1 MRPVDLAEQALAGAL
16 LDDPERV
23 RTVADWLTAADFN
36 DAQCAAVYEAVRD
49 RVLAGRACTPQTVLE
64 DLRADTDLQWRGG
77 SAAIGPWLHTLVHHC
92 PPDPD
97 AVAYARMVLEA
108 SVRRQLDLVGLR
120 VQAAAVDPDGDVA
133 AAVDETLR
141 EIEAHGRRW
150 RAATSRIHTVLEE
163 PAHPSAAAGQLLA
176 ADRAIR
182 DLAPPDE
189 IDVGGAEHEVIHGV
203 LREPGILRELVPRLE
218 PEDFADPARG
228 NTYRAART
236 LHELGHRVDVVTI
249 AWEQQRQAVQHGP
262 GLPVEEL
269 RQMAAGIAAPGR
281 AEQCAQIVGRAALYR
296 LAEQARASVRQ
307 AVRNP
312 GINPVDLLDTATFTY
327 RGVRT
332 AAERTRPAQRL
343 RNRLENAAIAGRP
356 KRREPQMSSPPTPQA

>member
-16 LDDPERV
+16 LENPERV
-23 RTVADWLTAADFN
+23 RKVADWLTAADFN

-49 RVLAGRACTPQTVLE
+49 RILAGRACTPQTVLE
-64 DLRADTDLQWRGG
+64 DLRADTNLQWRGG

-97 AVAYARMVLEA
+97 AVTYARMVLES

-120 VQAAAVDPDGDVA
+120 VQAAAAEQDGDVT

-150 RAATSRIHTVLEE
+150 RAATSRIRTVPED
-163 PAHPSAAAGQLLA
+163 PAPAVATAQLLA
-176 ADRAIR
+176 ADRTIR

-203 LREPGILRELVPRLE
+203 LREPGVLRKLVSRLE
-218 PEDFADPARG
+218 PEDFADPACG
-228 NTYRAART
+228 NTYHAART

-249 AWEQQRQAVQHGP
+249 AWEQQRQTGQHGP

-269 RQMAAGIAAPGR
+269 RQMAAGVAAPGR
-281 AEQCAQIVGRAALYR
+281 AEQGAQIVGRAALYR
-296 LAEQARASVRQ
+296 LAESARESVRQ
-307 AVRNP
+307 AAHNP
-312 GINPVDLLDTATFTY
+312 GINPVDVLDTASFTY
-327 RGVRT
+327 RAVRA

-343 RNRLENAAIAGRP
+343 RNRLENAASAGRT
-356 KRREPQMSSPPTPQA
+356 KRRQPQMSSPPTPQA

>member
-1 MRPVDLAEQALAGAL
+1 MRPVELAEQALAGAL

-23 RTVADWLTAADFN
+23 RKVADWLTAADFN

-49 RVLAGRACTPQTVLE
+49 RVLAGGECTPQTVLE

-97 AVAYARMVLEA
+97 AVTYARMVLES

-120 VQAAAVDPDGDVA
+120 VQAAAAEPDGDVT

-141 EIEAHGRRW
+141 EIEAQGRRW
-150 RAATSRIHTVLEE
+150 RAATGRIRTVPED
-163 PAHPSAAAGQLLA
+163 PAHPAAAAQLLS
-176 ADRAIR
+176 ADRTIR

-189 IDVGGAEHEVIHGV
+189 IDVSGAEHDVIHGV
-203 LREPGILRELVPRLE
+203 LREPGVLRQLAPRLE

-249 AWEQQRQAVQHGP
+249 AWEQQRQAGQHGP
-262 GLPVEEL
+262 GLPVDQL
-269 RQMAAGIAAPGR
+269 RQMAADIAAPGR
-281 AEQCAQIVGRAALYR
+281 AEHCAQTVGRAALYR
-296 LAEQARASVRQ
+296 LAESARESVRE

-312 GINPVDLLDTATFTY
+312 GITPVDLLDTATFTY

-343 RNRLENAAIAGRP
+343 RQRLERQKLPAMRASRT
-356 KRREPQMSSPPTPQA
+356 EPPSPTPAPSA

>member
-23 RTVADWLTAADFN
+23 RKVADWLTAADFT

-49 RVLAGRACTPQTVLE
+49 RVLDARECTPQTVLE
-64 DLRADTDLQWRGG
+64 DLRADTNLQWRGG
-77 SAAIGPWLHTLVHHC
+77 SAAIGPWLHTLMHHC

-97 AVAYARMVLEA
+97 AVAYARMVLES

-150 RAATSRIHTVLEE
+150 RAATSRIRTVPED
-163 PAHPSAAAGQLLA
+163 PAHPAAAARLLS
-176 ADRAIR
+176 ADRTIR

-189 IDVGGAEHEVIHGV
+189 IDVSGAEHEVIHGV
-203 LREPGILRELVPRLE
+203 LRTPGVLRELVPRLE
-218 PEDFADPARG
+218 PEDFADPPRG
-228 NTYRAART
+228 NTYRAARA

-249 AWEQQRQAVQHGP
+249 AWEQQRQASQHGP
-262 GLPVEEL
+262 GLPVAQL

-281 AEQCAQIVGRAALYR
+281 AEQAAQIVGRAALYR
-296 LAEQARASVRQ
+296 LAESARESVRQ

-327 RGVRT
+327 RVVALPSPDGLPASHRRPGGSGPLSVPRPRCTRCRRRSVR
-332 AAERTRPAQRL
+332 
-343 RNRLENAAIAGRP
+343 
-356 KRREPQMSSPPTPQA
+356 